1 MNEYVNR
8 YPLMSSVWY
17 PQMQIVPNLTKW
29 RISVMFV
36 HFLPA
41 LILDTILRLVG
52 GRPILWRMHKNVW
65 NSLKLLERFV
75 FTEWR
80 YDNARTLELAGR
92 LSAADTRDFNID
104 VRALEWDPYF
114 LTLVAG
120 VRRYL
125 SKEHPRTLPAALRR
139 NKM

>member
-1 MNEYVNR
+1 
-8 YPLMSSVWY
+8 
-17 PQMQIVPNLTKW
+17 MQIVRNLTAW
-29 RISVMFV
+29 RISVIFV

-41 LILDTILRLVG
+41 IILDTLLRVVG
-52 GRPILWRMHKNVW
+52 GRPILWRMHRNVW
-65 NSLKLLERFV
+65 NSLNLLERFV

-80 YDNARTLELAGR
+80 YDNKRTLELAERMG
-92 LSAADTRDFNID
+92 AADVRDFNID
-104 VRALEWDPYF
+104 VRSLQWDPYF